1 MKTLFIF
8 LFVLITPLIVIAQSE
23 NNVWLFGQGAGLDFS
38 TNPPTAITSPL
49 VALEGTAVLSDD
61 NGDVLFYTN
70 GETIWDKNNN
80 VMPNGSGILGGA
92 SSTQAALIVPLGN
105 YCNKYYVFTTED
117 HEGAGTMRYTLVDLC
132 LNGGLGDVV
141 TTQKNV
147 LLSTNM
153 AEKLTSVLHT
163 NGSDIWVVSHKLE
176 SNQFLAFKL
185 SPNGEIAA
193 PVASNVG
200 YSYAWNNMIG
210 PLKASQDGTKLVAS
224 TSFNGYSC
232 ELLNFNK
239 STGAITFDQDLM
251 NSGISGGVY
260 GLEFSPN
267 NQLLYIATLWS
278 TSRLYQVNLSNNNVV
293 ELSNIPGNYNYGALQ
308 TGNDGRIYLARTN
321 MPFLGVINSPNI
333 VGLGCNYIDNG
344 ITLFPGT
351 ICNAGFPSF
360 NPFTLGG
367 IVQANSNLI
376 TDSIANICQGGVYDI
391 DLATECNATVLWNTG
406 STSSTISI
414 SNPGVYTVVVT
425 NVCQILYDTV
435 TVALVTGATASLPQ
449 DQNFCTFPVNGYQ
462 ITPNY
467 QGNLSGSETYLWNN
481 GSVGSSLTAFSPGTY
496 WLQFTSQCGVT
507 TDSIVLTSN
516 AVPVIQ
522 QLPLVEVCLNDY
534 PISLNPILSNYSSV
548 VWSDGST
555 QNALNVSQPGVYTV
569 TATNACGSTS
579 LAIEVVTLSNPT
591 VQLSTDI
598 DTCITVGNFVN
609 LETISTNATNFSWN
623 TTETSP
629 DITVNTSGSYWVSAS
644 NICASVSDTMQV
656 TINYLPTIT
665 NPINYTVCEDD
676 YPLSVS
682 PIVTNATSISWNDGV
697 LTTQRN
703 IDQPGNYTIYATNN
717 CGIDSL
723 TIEVSTILLPTIS
736 LQSTID
742 TCVANG
748 SSVPLIPV
756 MTNVTTSEWS
766 NGSTINQIQVANSGT
781 YWVIG
786 SNQCGADTSS
796 IVVIINYFPELYLPA
811 ILDTCF
817 EIGVGFDYT
826 AQGTGGNYSWSSGST
841 NATELITQ
849 EGLYTCTLTNQCGAV
864 SDSMVV
870 NRMAAI
876 DLYIPKDSLLFCANE
891 VSLSSL
897 GIETN
902 YEMDLSN
909 DQGQGISTLLNETG
923 WYNVHA
929 FNVCGFVD
937 DSIYV
942 DLQNEQYFYLPNSF
956 TPDGDERN
964 PLFIDKGYNYVIEQV
979 EIFNRWG
986 ELVYEESGSF
996 SGWDGMYKGAICP
1009 DGIYQVH
1016 VIYWNCA
1023 GIETNFYGH
1032 VTVIK

>member
-8 LFVLITPLIVIAQSE
+8 LLVLITPLIVTAQSE

-251 NSGISGGVY
+251 NLGISGGVY

-308 TGNDGRIYLARTN
+308 TGNDGRIYLARSN

-333 VGLGCNYIDNG
+333 VGLGCNYVDNG

-414 SNPGVYTVVVT
+414 SNPGVYTVAVT
-425 NVCQILYDTV
+425 NVCQILYDTI
-435 TVALVTGATASLPQ
+435 TVALATGATASLPQ
-449 DQNFCTFPVNGYQ
+449 DQNFCIFPVNGYQ
-462 ITPNY
+462 ITPTY

-522 QLPLVEVCLNDY
+522 QQPLVEVCLNDY

-598 DTCITVGNFVN
+598 DTCITVGSFVN

-629 DITVNTSGSYWVSAS
+629 NIAVNASGSYWVSAS

-656 TINYLPTIT
+656 TINY
-665 NPINYTVCEDD
+665 
-676 YPLSVS
+676 
-682 PIVTNATSISWNDGV
+682 
-697 LTTQRN
+697 
-703 IDQPGNYTIYATNN
+703 
-717 CGIDSL
+717 
-723 TIEVSTILLPTIS
+723 
-736 LQSTID
+736 
-742 TCVANG
+742 
-748 SSVPLIPV
+748 
-756 MTNVTTSEWS
+756 
-766 NGSTINQIQVANSGT
+766 
-781 YWVIG
+781 
-786 SNQCGADTSS
+786 
-796 IVVIINYFPELYLPA
+796 FPELYLPA

-817 EIGVGFDYT
+817 EIGIGFDYT
-826 AQGTGGNYSWSSGST
+826 AQGTGGNYSWNSGST

-849 EGLYTCTLTNQCGAV
+849 EGLYTCTLTNQCGAI

-902 YEMDLSN
+902 YEMEVSN
-909 DQGQGISTLLNETG
+909 DQGQGISAVLNETG
-923 WYNVHA
+923 WYYVHA

-986 ELVYEESGSF
+986 ELVYEESGRF
-996 SGWDGMYKGAICP
+996 SGWDGTYKGNVCP

-1023 GIETNFYGH
+1023 GIETHFYGH